1 MTQSPHLDRQTARSP
16 VPDERASGSCR
27 WSVGHEGR
35 DLTLT
40 FACKGCAHK
49 GPVASSRCLHQALEA
64 VASEQGV
71 DTIVMA
77 GHLETQIQA
86 GGMAVLDR
94 LAALANDLNQLSL
107 RQPPAGS
114 RDCAR
119 CGAHPGQLFAG
130 LRTTLLSGPPDFPS
144 ALKGAL
150 VSVQQASGAPF
161 GAACG
166 RCLGDTSG
174 DLVFI
179 AESFEGLARFIMK
192 QGFQIV
198 V

>member
-1 MTQSPHLDRQTARSP
+1 MARSPHLDKQAARSTVP
-16 VPDERASGSCR
+16 VDGAAGGCR
-27 WSVGHEGR
+27 RSVGHEGR
-35 DLTLT
+35 DLTMT
-40 FACKGCAHK
+40 FACKGCAQK
-49 GPVASSRCLHQALEA
+49 GTVASPRCLRQALEA
-64 VASEQGV
+64 LASEQGV

-94 LAALANDLNQLSL
+94 LALLANDLDHLSL

-119 CGAHPGQLFAG
+119 CGAHPGELLAG
-130 LRTTLLSGPPDFPS
+130 LRTTLVSDPGEFPS
-144 ALKGAL
+144 AIKGAL
-150 VSVQQASGAPF
+150 AGVQRASGAPF

-166 RCLGDTSG
+166 RCLADTSG
-174 DLVFI
+174 DLAFV

>member
-1 MTQSPHLDRQTARSP
+1 MARSPHLDRQTARSP
-16 VPDERASGSCR
+16 VHVEQASGGCR

-40 FACKGCAHK
+40 FACKGCAQK
-49 GPVASSRCLHQALEA
+49 GPVASPRCLQQALEA
-64 VASEQGV
+64 LASEQGV

-77 GHLETQIQA
+77 GHIETQIQA
-86 GGMAVLDR
+86 GGMAVLDK
-94 LAALANDLNQLSL
+94 LAILANDLNHLSM

-114 RDCAR
+114 RDCVR
-119 CGAHPGQLFAG
+119 CGAHPGQLFNG
-130 LRTTLLSGPPDFPS
+130 LRTKLLSDPPEFPS
-144 ALKGAL
+144 AMKDAL
-150 VSVQQASGAPF
+150 AGVHQASGAPF

-166 RCLGDTSG
+166 RCLADTSG
-174 DLVFI
+174 DLAFV